1 LEFQEPISAE
11 LSDTESV
18 IVAVFSKAATS
29 KFKTEKLKAFTE
41 GTKGGVL
48 VIRKGKLI
56 VTPHGSLTRQVH
68 LWIEDFVFRGS
79 SGSDTF
85 GHPKPI
91 LSAKWKD
98 EIKLLI
104 KDLFGILHEKSIR
117 DGSEQ
122 DLRLETPERGLD
134 DENTTSS
141 LPTLMTTDHADDFM
155 LNSQA
160 PYLTQNP
167 MVEAELRPTE
177 ETHATGGQ
185 GLKLTL
191 ENPHST
197 IATSASEENRKRSA
211 KLLDALKPK
220 SESRPNPGLDDLGKE
235 EPGTP
240 QQSHMEPVRSALSSR
255 RAKDQDQTAPGSSPP
270 VGFISLGQS
279 EAPREESIDEW
290 VGSALESKLLQ
301 TTKTSERRQSPKP
314 MFTKQNSAYD
324 IFHSGSFKVILNNVA
339 T

>member
-1 LEFQEPISAE
+1 M
-11 LSDTESV
+11 

-29 KFKTEKLKAFTE
+29 KFKREKLKAFTE

-68 LWIEDFVFRGS
+68 LWIEDFFFRGS

-98 EIKLLI
+98 QIKLLI
-104 KDLFGILHEKSIR
+104 KDLFAVLHEKSIK
-117 DGSEQ
+117 DSSEQ
-122 DLRLETPERGLD
+122 DLRLEPFEKGLD
-134 DENTTSS
+134 DETTSTS
-141 LPTLMTTDHADDFM
+141 LPTLMTTDADDFVS
-155 LNSQA
+155 NSQA

-167 MVEAELRPTE
+167 MVEAEPRPTE
-177 ETHATGGQ
+177 ETDAIGGQ
-185 GLKLTL
+185 DLKLIL
-191 ENPHST
+191 RNPHST
-197 IATSASEENRKRSA
+197 SATSAFEENRKRSA

-220 SESRPNPGLDDLGKE
+220 SESKPNPDLDNLGKE
-235 EPGTP
+235 ELGTP

-255 RAKDQDQTAPGSSPP
+255 RSQDQEQTAPGSSPP
-270 VGFISLGQS
+270 VGFISLGKS
-279 EAPREESIDEW
+279 EAIREGSIDEW
-290 VGSALESKLLQ
+290 VGSALESELLQ

-314 MFTKQNSAYD
+314 MFTKQNSAYE
-324 IFHSGSFKVILNNVA
+324 IFHSGSFKVIMNNVA